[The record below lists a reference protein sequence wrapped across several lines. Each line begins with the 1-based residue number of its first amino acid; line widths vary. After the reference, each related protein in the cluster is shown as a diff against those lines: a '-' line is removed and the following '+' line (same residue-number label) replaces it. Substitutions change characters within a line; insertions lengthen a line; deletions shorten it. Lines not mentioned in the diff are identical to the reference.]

1 MYREGDR
8 AVGRGGRASQ
18 RGVWRRD
25 TAPVSGMAGP
35 FFTVQQVPVRFLS
48 VEVLKKLRLSADT
61 GTYFKVL
68 ENYYNF
74 TPLLFYYKLIKIKTE
89 SAASLFSIIYTGIDS
104 IPNF

>member
-48 VEVLKKLRLSADT
+48 VEVIKKLRLSAD
-61 GTYFKVL
+61 TYFKVL

-74 TPLLFYYKLIKIKTE
+74 TRSNPGE
-89 SAASLFSIIYTGIDS
+89 SDFNY
-104 IPNF
+104 

>member
-1 MYREGDR
+1 MFCTGKETEQL
-8 AVGRGGRASQ
+8 AEVEEHLKEVCGGETLRPYQ
-18 RGVWRRD
+18 VW
-25 TAPVSGMAGP
+25 PVH

-48 VEVLKKLRLSADT
+48 VEVIKKLRLSAD
-61 GTYFKVL
+61 TYFKVL

-74 TPLLFYYKLIKIKTE
+74 TPLLFYYKLIKINTE

>member
-35 FFTVQQVPVRFLS
+35 FFTVQQLPVRFLS
-48 VEVLKKLRLSADT
+48 VEVIKKFRLSADN
-61 GTYFKVL
+61 YFKVL